1 MKSSIELNFYYL
13 YSTNITKFK
22 LPFRDVVEKIEL
34 KKEYKF
40 DLPKDLFKYNKEK
53 SILSIKLY
61 NDCEESEFLFFVYKG
76 ENHAYIQLDYFFRT
90 VLELI
95 IQSNSNHE
103 ITQLQQRFEK
113 LDSLGNKFRQRLL
126 LINSDVKILIDG
138 ESLDLR
144 NIIYLNYNANKLP
157 EEFFQISI
165 KFDIDKKEKKPT
177 NQFIVKRIKKID
189 DQIDIEFLKNNQKYL
204 NDFFS
209 DLEETVK
216 KENFYLEF
224 GNLKN
229 KYKDIF
235 NIKFPH
241 LNKDSEYINDLCKN
255 NNLTDLKVFFIAYF
269 VSIIL
274 KNDKIINDPELLSA
288 VLERANEDYK
298 NIDIKN
304 NINIDEKIKIL
315 SVYIL
320 LYSDCQTISSLN
332 SLKIKNYIFS
342 EKENNSI
349 MDKVNTFFEKFI
361 ESLSEES
368 NIFYYLLQLNS
379 GIGYF
384 KKEKVYTFDLTNLDM
399 LKKHLR
405 SLFPKSLTI
414 YNFNGK
420 EDSGIAFCS
429 PHTGGIALNEIYL
442 VPKEKYNIID
452 YNSSSQNISEN
463 ESNEIAMN
471 IILYLFHEYMGHKK
485 FHNSDESNNISPKKI
500 VRNNQLI
507 ELKHENEFKNKD
519 EKSEYILTSNS
530 KKGDSGHFLELCYNK
545 FNNKTIFKLLISLKS
560 KGKLIKRPDF
570 FINLNDSLEKYVI
583 LKKISEEKEM
593 ALKLDDKMSIEDE
606 INYLSEKINIE
617 KYLEEEKK
625 KEEKESKEKSLN
637 QSSKKQFQ
645 KKFFKG
651 KKKYYLRNIEKN
663 NDEESYEE
671 KEGEDIDENDEEKEK
686 EENIEKKKMK
696 RILKKFNF
704 KNDEELLI
712 NVEKKLSEKDLSED
726 DYKDLNYLYLKLI
739 KFY

>member
-1 MKSSIELNFYYL
+1 
-13 YSTNITKFK
+13 
-22 LPFRDVVEKIEL
+22 
-34 KKEYKF
+34 
-40 DLPKDLFKYNKEK
+40 
-53 SILSIKLY
+53 
-61 NDCEESEFLFFVYKG
+61 
-76 ENHAYIQLDYFFRT
+76 
-90 VLELI
+90 
-95 IQSNSNHE
+95 
-103 ITQLQQRFEK
+103 
-113 LDSLGNKFRQRLL
+113 
-126 LINSDVKILIDG
+126 
-138 ESLDLR
+138 
-144 NIIYLNYNANKLP
+144 
-157 EEFFQISI
+157 
-165 KFDIDKKEKKPT
+165 
-177 NQFIVKRIKKID
+177 
-189 DQIDIEFLKNNQKYL
+189 
-204 NDFFS
+204 
-209 DLEETVK
+209 
-216 KENFYLEF
+216 
-224 GNLKN
+224 
-229 KYKDIF
+229 
-235 NIKFPH
+235 
-241 LNKDSEYINDLCKN
+241 
-255 NNLTDLKVFFIAYF
+255 
-269 VSIIL
+269 
-274 KNDKIINDPELLSA
+274 
-288 VLERANEDYK
+288 VLERAKEDYK

-304 NINIDEKIKIL
+304 NISIDEKIKIL

-320 LYSDCQTISSLN
+320 LYSDCQNISSLN

-429 PHTGGIALNEIYL
+429 PHAGGIALNEIYL

-452 YNSSSQNISEN
+452 YNSSSQNISES

-519 EKSEYILTSNS
+519 EKSEYILISNFN
-530 KKGDSGHFLELCYNK
+530 KGDSGHFLELCYNK
-545 FNNKTIFKLLISLKS
+545 FNNKTIFKLLISLKN

-625 KEEKESKEKSLN
+625 KEEKENKEKSLN

-645 KKFFKG
+645 KKFNKG
-651 KKKYYLRNIEKN
+651 KKKYN
-663 NDEESYEE
+663 
-671 KEGEDIDENDEEKEK
+671 
-686 EENIEKKKMK
+686 
-696 RILKKFNF
+696 
-704 KNDEELLI
+704 
-712 NVEKKLSEKDLSED
+712 
-726 DYKDLNYLYLKLI
+726 
-739 KFY
+739 

>member
-1 MKSSIELNFYYL
+1 M
-13 YSTNITKFK
+13 
-22 LPFRDVVEKIEL
+22 
-34 KKEYKF
+34 
-40 DLPKDLFKYNKEK
+40 
-53 SILSIKLY
+53 
-61 NDCEESEFLFFVYKG
+61 
-76 ENHAYIQLDYFFRT
+76 
-90 VLELI
+90 
-95 IQSNSNHE
+95 
-103 ITQLQQRFEK
+103 
-113 LDSLGNKFRQRLL
+113 
-126 LINSDVKILIDG
+126 
-138 ESLDLR
+138 
-144 NIIYLNYNANKLP
+144 
-157 EEFFQISI
+157 
-165 KFDIDKKEKKPT
+165 
-177 NQFIVKRIKKID
+177 
-189 DQIDIEFLKNNQKYL
+189 KNNQKYL

-288 VLERANEDYK
+288 VLERAKEDYK

-463 ESNEIAMN
+463 
-471 IILYLFHEYMGHKK
+471 
-485 FHNSDESNNISPKKI
+485 
-500 VRNNQLI
+500 
-507 ELKHENEFKNKD
+507 
-519 EKSEYILTSNS
+519 
-530 KKGDSGHFLELCYNK
+530 
-545 FNNKTIFKLLISLKS
+545 
-560 KGKLIKRPDF
+560 
-570 FINLNDSLEKYVI
+570 
-583 LKKISEEKEM
+583 
-593 ALKLDDKMSIEDE
+593 
-606 INYLSEKINIE
+606 
-617 KYLEEEKK
+617 
-625 KEEKESKEKSLN
+625 
-637 QSSKKQFQ
+637 
-645 KKFFKG
+645 
-651 KKKYYLRNIEKN
+651 
-663 NDEESYEE
+663 
-671 KEGEDIDENDEEKEK
+671 
-686 EENIEKKKMK
+686 
-696 RILKKFNF
+696 
-704 KNDEELLI
+704 
-712 NVEKKLSEKDLSED
+712 
-726 DYKDLNYLYLKLI
+726 
-739 KFY
+739 